1 MGVLPPFEWGQ
12 GKTAFASLKSPGRCK
27 SWFDSRP
34 GGQPRK
40 GNIKQKGSEFSPS
53 LLPFTW
59 FGNTLSCMLFRA
71 TRRAGKAGYEPA
83 TWPEDLGPYTV
94 PYLKRQRSRLI
105 SGHILVRGQ
114 GEPPEYRIRNGRE
127 HGQRHD
133 TEDPGPS
140 ETGWA
145 RGAHFR
151 AQRDGEGCAD
161 QAQGRTGGQAYRR
174 IETSLGM
181 AGEKDRTGS
190 TCWNFRQVGP
200 VFAFGGEE
208 RRHGEG

>member
-1 MGVLPPFEWGQ
+1 MPY
-12 GKTAFASLKSPGRCK
+12 R
-27 SWFDSRP
+27 
-34 GGQPRK
+34 
-40 GNIKQKGSEFSPS
+40 FSPFAPVA
-53 LLPFTW
+53 LTVKALFAGFW
-59 FGNTLSCMLFRA
+59 FES
-71 TRRAGKAGYEPA
+71 RRGVACRRVRKRLGVAGPVETESAHM
-83 TWPEDLGPYTV
+83 V
-94 PYLKRQRSRLI
+94 PYLKRQRTRLI
-105 SGHILVRGQ
+105 TGHILVRGQ
-114 GEPPEYRIRNGRE
+114 GEPPEHGIWSRRK

>member
-1 MGVLPPFEWGQ
+1 MTLRKDGERVDPVAIRVLPICPCSFD
-12 GKTAFASLKSPGRCK
+12 GKSAFCRILARVQTGVACR
-27 SWFDSRP
+27 RV
-34 GGQPRK
+34 RK
-40 GNIKQKGSEFSPS
+40 RLGV
-53 LLPFTW
+53 
-59 FGNTLSCMLFRA
+59 
-71 TRRAGKAGYEPA
+71 AGPVTKESAYK
-83 TWPEDLGPYTV
+83 V

-105 SGHILVRGQ
+105 TGDILVRGQ

-161 QAQGRTGGQAYRR
+161 QAQGRTGGQVYRR

-208 RRHGEG
+208 RRRGEG